1 MGLINSMVIL
11 KSRERKNDKRNYFFI
26 IYIDLHIYIYI
37 YIYRERES
45 GRERGVVL
53 LVYVC
58 LGGCSFIDEREYPW
72 VHI

>member
-37 YIYRERES
+37 YIYREREWE
-45 GRERGVVL
+45 RERGCVTC
-53 LVYVC
+53 VC
-58 LGGCSFIDEREYPW
+58 MFRGLFI
-72 VHI
+72 H